1 MKDYSELSGYVE
13 INNNY
18 YPFYFNRDSFDLKI
32 FPPTVDLWK
41 EKRDALFME
50 FGNFFNPKDEWI
62 GNHRIKG
69 ITAQG
74 YNVLFLV
81 SDFYSSNNGFETYPV
96 EWVIYY
102 KDDNYNTNQI
112 NGLRI
117 SGGDVNYFYPAH
129 RILKSSIFHKQDS
142 WSKTLQI
149 SSTSQEYTPCGKY
162 RIVPN
167 VDANISMKSSAALHS
182 ENEKNPI
189 DAESNILIEFS
200 SPVDI
205 DVVVKAVNE
214 MFLFFAYTCYRSN
227 ISFPR
232 IDAFWF
238 NKEGKKDFDGRVL
251 LSRNSEPET
260 HEKVRNRIITYDF
273 WGSKMS
279 RMLTVIKNEQIDFE
293 HLCSN
298 IDSQN
303 SYPHSRFILIL
314 TEFER
319 EFRNI
324 YGVDYIRSKTYSDTK
339 KEVINTLT
347 EISNSKSGKAKKYFK
362 SFIKSIDNLDD
373 SFSSRVKTAL
383 NNCLDIMGPF
393 IEKEFGDSS
402 SKTIDDLA
410 TRVGNLRNGFMHS
423 RLDLELKPI
432 NLNDIQII
440 EDLTYAIRLKKYEK
454 DVKKVQN
461 AIGCLFGK
469 RI

>member
-1 MKDYSELSGYVE
+1 MMDYSELSGYVE
-13 INNNY
+13 INNSH
-18 YPFYFNRDSFDLKI
+18 YPFYFNRDAFDLKV

-50 FGNFFNPKDEWI
+50 FGNFFIKEDEWI

-81 SDFYSSNNGFETYPV
+81 SDLYSSNNGFETYPV
-96 EWVIYY
+96 EWLVCYSS
-102 KDDNYNTNQI
+102 DDYNVNRI

-129 RILKSSIFHKQDS
+129 RILKSSVSHKQDS
-142 WSKTLQI
+142 SSKTLQV
-149 SSTSQEYTPCGKY
+149 SSTSKEYTPCGKY
-162 RIVPN
+162 RIAPK
-167 VDANISMKSSAALHS
+167 VDAKISINSSASLHS
-182 ENEKNPI
+182 ANEKNPI

-205 DVVVKAVNE
+205 DVVIKAVNE
-214 MFLFFAYTCYRSN
+214 MFQFFTYTCYRSN

-232 IDAFWF
+232 IDVYWF
-238 NKEGKKDFDGRVL
+238 NKDGKKDFDGRVL

-260 HEKVRNRIITYDF
+260 HERVRKRIITYDF

-279 RMLTVIKNEQIDFE
+279 RMLTVIKNEQLDYGHI
-293 HLCSN
+293 CSN

-303 SYPHSRFILIL
+303 SYPHGRFVLIL

-339 KEVINTLT
+339 KEVIKTLT
-347 EISNSKSGKAKKYFK
+347 KKSNEKSGKVKKYFK

-373 SFSSRVKTAL
+373 SFSSRVKAAL
-383 NNCLDIMGPF
+383 NNCIDIMGPF

-402 SKTIDDLA
+402 SKTIDDFA
-410 TRVGNLRNGFMHS
+410 TRVGDLRNGFMHS
-423 RLDLELKPI
+423 RLDLEIKPI
-432 NLNDIQII
+432 NLNDIQIV
-440 EDLTYAIRLKKYEK
+440 EELTYAIRLKKYEK
-454 DVKKVQN
+454 DARKVQD
-461 AIGCLFGK
+461 AICRLFGK